1 MSMSFRE
8 LVTALHGMVLGAAFL
23 LAFSGGWVALRSIG
37 SGDLTTEGRSRLHC
51 RMAMLLWSMTILAWL
66 AVLLGTWV
74 IYPWYRAKPPVAGGV
89 ETPAGAALAEYPKY
103 LLLSNPQTTDWH
115 EFGMEWKEHV
125 AWLAPILATA
135 VAFVATCR
143 REQLA
148 RDAMLRRTVLFLY
161 GVCFFAAAV
170 AGGLGALIN
179 KAAPTR

>member
-1 MSMSFRE
+1 MSMTFRE
-8 LVTALHGMVLGAAFL
+8 LVTALHGMVLGAGFL

-37 SGDLTTEGRSRLHC
+37 STDLTTEGRSRLHC

-74 IYPWYRAKPPVAGGV
+74 IYPWYRAKPS
-89 ETPAGAALAEYPKY
+89 AGAALEGYPKY
-103 LLLSNPQTTDWH
+103 LLLSNPQTKDWH

-125 AWLAPILATA
+125 AWLAPILAFA
-135 VAFVATCR
+135 VAFVATR
-143 REQLA
+143 HSERLA
-148 RDAMLRRTVLFLY
+148 RDAMLRRTLLFLY